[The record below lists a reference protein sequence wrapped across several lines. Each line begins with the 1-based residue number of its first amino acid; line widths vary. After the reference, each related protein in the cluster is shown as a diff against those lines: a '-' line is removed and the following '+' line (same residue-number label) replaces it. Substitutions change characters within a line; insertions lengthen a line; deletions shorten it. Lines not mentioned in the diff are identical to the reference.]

1 MSEEMNKQETM
12 DDYANE
18 INASFDTFR
27 DADMD
32 IWDKLAQMKEE
43 KTPFE
48 VTIEG
53 IVKGGAVAEVEGIR
67 AFIPVSK
74 LSLSYV
80 EDPEVFLKKTL
91 MVRVFDVDETEKNLI
106 LSARELLMEERD
118 AKRRAKADAVEVGS
132 VLEGTVET
140 LQPYGAFI
148 ALGDGVSG
156 LVHISQISQKRI
168 KSPKD
173 VLSVGDTV
181 TVKVLKNEDGKI
193 SLSMKALQEAP
204 EEEEE
209 EIHVDLP
216 EVEELTTTLGSL
228 FKNIKLD

>member
-1 MSEEMNKQETM
+1 
-12 DDYANE
+12 
-18 INASFDTFR
+18 
-27 DADMD
+27 
-32 IWDKLAQMKEE
+32 
-43 KTPFE
+43 
-48 VTIEG
+48 
-53 IVKGGAVAEVEGIR
+53 
-67 AFIPVSK
+67 
-74 LSLSYV
+74 
-80 EDPEVFLKKTL
+80 